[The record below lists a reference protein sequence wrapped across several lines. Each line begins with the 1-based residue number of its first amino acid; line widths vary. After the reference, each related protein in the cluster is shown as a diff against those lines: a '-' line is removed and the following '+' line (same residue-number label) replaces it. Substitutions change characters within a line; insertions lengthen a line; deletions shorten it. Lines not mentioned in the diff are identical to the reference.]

1 VRWVVL
7 DGEDHAATVVD
18 SLSENRAVM
27 KVIVKGG
34 YDVTISLDVEN
45 RCWTLTL
52 DGEDGIGQVS

>member
-1 VRWVVL
+1 
-7 DGEDHAATVVD
+7 
-18 SLSENRAVM
+18 M